1 MSMHPG
7 PGDALRIT
15 GSRPLRGT
23 LRLPGEK
30 GMSHRALLFAA
41 LADGTSTLEGLAPGD
56 DVRRTAGALHA
67 LGVDIAE
74 REAITEVSSHGVE
87 SLTAPGGD
95 LDCGNS
101 GTTMRMLTGLL
112 AARPFTSVLTGD
124 ESLRSRPMARV
135 VTPLRKL
142 GADVTSSDGG
152 AHAPLTI
159 EGTTLT
165 GARVELAV
173 ASGQVKTA
181 LALAGLQADG
191 TTEIVE
197 PAPSRDHTERML
209 IALGA
214 PVTRP
219 DGTTVRVTRGE
230 PETFQLMLPGDPSS
244 AAFFAVGA
252 AITEGSDVTLTE
264 VLVNPGRVQ
273 FVDVL
278 RAMGADIELTPTDER
293 LGEPVGDLHVRSGP
307 LRAASVEVHES
318 MIDEVPVL
326 AVAAAFAE
334 GSTVFRG
341 VAELRV
347 KESDRVVT
355 VVELL
360 DAIGARAEADGDS
373 LVVHGGEVHPAD
385 MQSHGDHR
393 IALAGAVAACAIDG
407 PSSIAG
413 WSATAVSYP
422 DFERD
427 LEALL
432 S

>member
-1 MSMHPG
+1 
-7 PGDALRIT
+7 
-15 GSRPLRGT
+15 
-23 LRLPGEK
+23 
-30 GMSHRALLFAA
+30 MSHRALLFAA
-41 LADGTSTLEGLAPGD
+41 LADGSSTLVGLAPGD
-56 DVRRTAGALHA
+56 DVRRTADALRA
-67 LGVDIAE
+67 LGV
-74 REAITEVSSHGVE
+74 EVVTRGATTKVTSQGVE
-87 SLTAPGGD
+87 SLIPPGD
-95 LDCGNS
+95 DIDCGNS

-112 AARPFTSVLTGD
+112 AGRPFTSVLTGD
-124 ESLRSRPMARV
+124 ESLHARPRARV

-142 GADVTSSDGG
+142 GAHVTSADGG
-152 AHAPLTI
+152 AHAPLTV
-159 EGTTLT
+159 EGTNLT
-165 GARVELAV
+165 GTRVELSV

-181 LALAGLQADG
+181 LALAGLQAEG

-219 DGTTVRVTRGE
+219 DSTTTRVTRGAPE
-230 PETFQLMLPGDPSS
+230 PFELALPGDPSS

-252 AITEGSDVTLTE
+252 AVTEGSDVTLTD

-307 LRAASVEVHES
+307 LRAASVECHES

-347 KESDRVVT
+347 KESDRLAT

-360 DAIGARAEADGDS
+360 DAIGARAEATGDA
-373 LVVHGGEVHPAD
+373 LVVHGGDVHAGVV
-385 MQSHGDHR
+385 QSHGDHR

-407 PSSIAG
+407 ESTIEG

-427 LEALL
+427 LETLL